1 MKHLKL
7 GAKFLLGGLL
17 LLVVPIAIIGIVA
30 IVESSSRISS
40 MARDNL
46 KTVTEDLARTL
57 DIAMNEQLMAVKNFA
72 GSRTVIAAAEKVVK
86 DGARGSR
93 EELALAESELARY
106 QANEGDRCSSVNI
119 IGLDGLGLAS
129 SNSTM
134 VGLDFSARDYFISA
148 GKGKTAVGSV
158 LISKATG
165 RIVCVVSGP
174 IYSHGGKMIVG
185 VLSVGLEIKYL
196 TDMVDAVKIGK
207 TGYATL
213 TDATGLSIAH
223 PIKENILKVRIS
235 AVPGLEAVAKMID
248 QGTSGFAEL
257 VYGGSAKVAD
267 LAYVPITGWIVIST
281 IKNQELFA
289 PATLIRN
296 VMIAIGL
303 ISLLIAS
310 ILLYLFSRSL
320 TSPLNKIVVAAEG
333 IAEGNLSVELAF
345 ASRHDEVG
353 GLSRA
358 FVLMV
363 ESLKD
368 MALVAGKIAAGDLT
382 VEVKPRSG
390 EDVLGNA
397 FAAMVAKLRAHMNGI
412 REGFTVLTTAASE
425 ILAATTQVVSGTS
438 ETAIAIT
445 QTTATVE
452 EVRQAARLSSEKAKN
467 VANNAQLLTQA
478 TQSGQAAVADTA
490 TVILRIRDQMESIAQ
505 TIVRLSEQSQSIG
518 GIIASVTDL
527 ADQSKLLAVNAS
539 IEAARAGEQGK
550 GFTAIALEIKSLAE
564 QSKQATAEVRGILS
578 EVQKVTGAA
587 VMATERGTKAV
598 EAGVGQSAKAG
609 EAIRVLSE
617 SGEEATQAAT
627 QIVASSQQ
635 QVVGMDQVG
644 IAMASISQA
653 GSQTAT
659 SMRQA
664 ETAAQNLHELG
675 QRLKALVEQYRT

>member
-1 MKHLKL
+1 
-7 GAKFLLGGLL
+7 
-17 LLVVPIAIIGIVA
+17 
-30 IVESSSRISS
+30 
-40 MARDNL
+40 MARP
-46 KTVTEDLARTL
+46 R
-57 DIAMNEQLMAVKNFA
+57 
-72 GSRTVIAAAEKVVK
+72 
-86 DGARGSR
+86 
-93 EELALAESELARY
+93 
-106 QANEGDRCSSVNI
+106 
-119 IGLDGLGLAS
+119 
-129 SNSTM
+129 
-134 VGLDFSARDYFISA
+134 SA
-148 GKGKTAVGSV
+148 G
-158 LISKATG
+158 
-165 RIVCVVSGP
+165 
-174 IYSHGGKMIVG
+174 
-185 VLSVGLEIKYL
+185 
-196 TDMVDAVKIGK
+196 
-207 TGYATL
+207 
-213 TDATGLSIAH
+213 
-223 PIKENILKVRIS
+223 
-235 AVPGLEAVAKMID
+235 
-248 QGTSGFAEL
+248 
-257 VYGGSAKVAD
+257 
-267 LAYVPITGWIVIST
+267 
-281 IKNQELFA
+281 
-289 PATLIRN
+289 
-296 VMIAIGL
+296 
-303 ISLLIAS
+303 
-310 ILLYLFSRSL
+310 
-320 TSPLNKIVVAAEG
+320 
-333 IAEGNLSVELAF
+333 
-345 ASRHDEVG
+345 
-353 GLSRA
+353 
-358 FVLMV
+358 
-363 ESLKD
+363 
-368 MALVAGKIAAGDLT
+368 
-382 VEVKPRSG
+382 
-390 EDVLGNA
+390 DVLGNA
-397 FAAMVAKLRAHMNGI
+397 FSSMVAKLRAHMNGI